1 MGPFSLEK
9 HMELIALQDFS
20 WAHGGVRVEEF
31 KKDQVIETEDADLI
45 EVASREGWAE
55 PVKPAE
61 PEQPADEATAPQ
73 PEAKP
78 TKTNKSK

>member
-31 KKDQVIETEDADLI
+31 KKDQAIETEDADLI

-55 PVKPAE
+55 PVKPAADE
-61 PEQPADEATAPQ
+61 TNQPAA
-73 PEAKP
+73 EAKP
-78 TKTNKSK
+78 RGKKGA

>member
-1 MGPFSLEK
+1 
-9 HMELIALQDFS
+9 MELIALQDFS

-55 PVKPAE
+55 PVKPAD
-61 PEQPADEATAPQ
+61 PEQKQPEQSADEAPATQ
-73 PEAKP
+73 PAAKAKATQP
-78 TKTNKSK
+78 KSK

>member
-45 EVASREGWAE
+45 EVATREGWAAE
-55 PVKPAE
+55 NKGEPDQPPVK
-61 PEQPADEATAPQ
+61 T
-73 PEAKP
+73 KP
-78 TKTNKSK
+78 PKKTEG